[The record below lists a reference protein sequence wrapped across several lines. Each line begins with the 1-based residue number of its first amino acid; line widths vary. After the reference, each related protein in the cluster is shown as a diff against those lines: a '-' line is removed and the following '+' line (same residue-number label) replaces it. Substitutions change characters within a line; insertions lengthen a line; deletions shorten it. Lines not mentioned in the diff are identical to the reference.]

1 MREIFFSPFFGV
13 ALTVLAFWVG
23 LKLQKKTGW
32 AVCSPLLIAI
42 VLVILFLKATGIP
55 LEAYN
60 AGGDFIAMFLAP
72 ATACLAISIYRQL
85 PVLKKNLIPVLAG
98 SAVGAGVSMG
108 SVYLLCRLF
117 RLDEEMTASLL
128 PKSVTTPI
136 AMGVSEQLGG
146 IVPITVAAVVFTGI
160 LGAIFAPLM
169 IKIFRVHSPI
179 AAGLAIGACSHAVG
193 TSKAVELGEVEGAM
207 SGIAIGTVGLVTVL
221 LGMVL
226 S

>member
-1 MREIFFSPFFGV
+1 M
-13 ALTVLAFWVG
+13 
-23 LKLQKKTGW
+23 
-32 AVCSPLLIAI
+32 
-42 VLVILFLKATGIP
+42 
-55 LEAYN
+55 EAYN

-108 SVYLLCRLF
+108 SVSLLCRLF

-169 IKIFRVHSPI
+169 IKIFRVRSPI